1 MNTAQIDLQ
10 QLRIKYIL
18 YKSKVRSALYG
29 GSYDPDFFSP
39 SSPVNSWFN
48 TIGIERYGTEP
59 ELREL
64 ISIQNEMNAKVKYLT
79 ELYKSGKIDQAY
91 GGLPVI
97 EAQSDRFLQ
106 LLDKLEKR
114 LGV

>member
-10 QLRIKYIL
+10 QLRIKHIL

-29 GSYDPDFFSP
+29 GAFDPDFFSP
-39 SSPVNSWFN
+39 AGPVNNWLN
-48 TIGIERYGTEP
+48 TIGTERYGAEP
-59 ELREL
+59 ELREM
-64 ISIQNEMNAKVKYLT
+64 ISIQTEMNAKVKYLT

-91 GGLPVI
+91 EGLPVI
-97 EAQSDRFLQ
+97 ETQSDRFLQ